1 MGKNRLGKHLGTKA
15 LTAAICLALSAST
28 AFAMPTGGTIAQGTV
43 EGLTGGTVAS
53 GGTLTPNGASIINW
67 EAFSIGKGE
76 TLNVNTA
83 NGALLNRVTG
93 KDI

>member
-15 LTAAICLALSAST
+15 LTASIYLALNAST

-53 GGTLTPNGASIINW
+53 GGTLIPNGASIIN
-67 EAFSIGKGE
+67 
-76 TLNVNTA
+76 
-83 NGALLNRVTG
+83 
-93 KDI
+93 